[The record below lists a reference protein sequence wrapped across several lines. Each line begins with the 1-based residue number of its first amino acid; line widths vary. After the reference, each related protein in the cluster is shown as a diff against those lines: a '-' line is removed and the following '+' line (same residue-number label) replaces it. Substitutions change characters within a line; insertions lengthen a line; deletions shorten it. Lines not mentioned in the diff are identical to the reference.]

1 MNPYITNINIFDEHN
16 TYKYIWNN
24 IPMFSLVI
32 GKNGC
37 GKTLLMDYI
46 LATYENTNINI
57 VLYKYNTQNASTYKN
72 KIINQVRE
80 WFNISDII
88 NVLCYNNNIDM

>member
-37 GKTLLMDYI
+37 GKTLLMPI
-46 LATYENTNINI
+46 
-57 VLYKYNTQNASTYKN
+57 
-72 KIINQVRE
+72 
-80 WFNISDII
+80 F
-88 NVLCYNNNIDM
+88 